1 MKNFNQMKY
10 YPLAEELVEILQAKT
25 QNTNPL
31 FFRVIVAYYL
41 SVIAGHMRA
50 SIKGWVGKE
59 PIPVNSYVIALQPSG
74 AGKGHSTTMMSQ
86 EVLKGFTE
94 TFIEHTFPITAECNI
109 QQLAIKR
116 ANKSGK
122 DIDEEQTKLEKV
134 FNDLGALMFEF
145 DSATVP
151 AIKQMRQKL
160 LIANAGAC
168 NLTIDEAGANL
179 LGSIDAM
186 IAYLELYDK
195 GLIRD
200 KLVKSSSENTRFERI
215 EGHTPTNLLM
225 FGTPS
230 KLLDGGKTEEQFY
243 ELLEMGYARRC
254 LFGFTNQ
261 VHKAKVNSVDELMK
275 TLFNTDHDDSL
286 ERIAE
291 HITLLADPDKL
302 NTKLTLSTDST
313 KLLLTYKLH
322 CENLSAELSE
332 FEAIRKTEIEHRY
345 FKAMKLAG
353 AYAFVDGKDV
363 ITPEYV
369 EYAIRLVEDS
379 GEAFNKLLT
388 PQRPY
393 IKLANYLASVRHDV
407 TLADLDEDLPSFR
420 GSKAQKDE
428 MIQMAIAWGYKNN
441 IVIKKSYT
449 DSIMFLN
456 ADTIDE
462 TNLNEMI
469 LSFSKE
475 ITENYK
481 NQIVSFDKIDKL
493 LTKDNY
499 HWLSH
504 HLIDGYRKEDNCQA
518 GFNLLVL
525 DIDGTCSLNTAQLL
539 LKGYKAIFQT
549 TKSHKDDDPHFRIIL
564 PINYTLK
571 LDAKDYKE
579 MYNAV
584 IAQLPFDVDTQCN
597 QRSRKWETNK
607 NATIIHQDG
616 ELFDILPFIPK
627 TTKNEERQ
635 SQLRDQEHLDNLE
648 RWIINNTGDGNRNNM
663 LLRYAMILVDSGYK
677 FDTVKDKVIGL
688 NNKLVDKLDELELHS
703 TIFHSVA
710 KKLAN

>member
-10 YPLAEELVEILQAKT
+10 YPLAEELVEILQTKT

-41 SVIAGHMRA
+41 SVIASQMRA
-50 SIKGWVGKE
+50 SIKGWIGKE

-86 EVLKGFTE
+86 EVLKGFRE

-116 ANKSGK
+116 ANKTGK

-168 NLTIDEAGANL
+168 NLTVDEAGANL
-179 LGSIDAM
+179 SGSIDAM

-261 VHKAKVNSVDELMK
+261 VHKAKVDSVDELMK

-302 NTKLTLSTDST
+302 NSKLTLSTDSI
-313 KLLLTYKLH
+313 KLLLTYKLY

-332 FEAIRKTEIEHRY
+332 FEAIRKAELEHRY

-353 AYAFVDGKDV
+353 AYAFVDGKDT
-363 ITPEYV
+363 ITPEYI

-462 TNLNEMI
+462 TNLDEMI

-481 NQIVSFDKIDKL
+481 NQIVPFDKVDKL

-504 HLIDGYRKEDNCQA
+504 HLVDGYRKEYNCQA

-525 DIDGTCSLNTAQLL
+525 DIDGTCSLSTAQLL

-648 RWIINNTGDGNRNNM
+648 RWVINNTGDGNRNNM
-663 LLRYAMILVDSGYK
+663 LLRYAMVLVDSGYK

-688 NNKLVDKLDELELHS
+688 NNKLIDKLDELELHS
-703 TIFHSVA
+703 TIFHTVA
-710 KKLAN
+710 KKLVA